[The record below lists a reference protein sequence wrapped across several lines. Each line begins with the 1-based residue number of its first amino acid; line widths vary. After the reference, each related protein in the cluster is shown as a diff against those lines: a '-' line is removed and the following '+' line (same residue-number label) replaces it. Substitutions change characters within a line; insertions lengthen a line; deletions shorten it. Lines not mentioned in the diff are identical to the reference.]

1 MMIDDVRQMN
11 NLRAFMSSENPEVD
25 PTRTADKARDKF
37 VIVQLIING
46 HCCYIFAEIDL
57 SIVGAGACDK

>member
-1 MMIDDVRQMN
+1 MTLERCKRDERPIADVRQMN

-46 HCCYIFAEIDL
+46 QRATGLLFYFC
-57 SIVGAGACDK
+57 